1 MKAIRD
7 RAKEPKSKTRKT
19 NPGMTE
25 SEAILSDIEPE
36 SLTEA
41 ETVKVLARTKVA
53 APSG

>member
-7 RAKEPKSKTRKT
+7 SAKDKKNRSRGNQT
-19 NPGMTE
+19 GMTE

-41 ETVKVLARTKVA
+41 ETLRSLVGGNTQKDE
-53 APSG
+53 